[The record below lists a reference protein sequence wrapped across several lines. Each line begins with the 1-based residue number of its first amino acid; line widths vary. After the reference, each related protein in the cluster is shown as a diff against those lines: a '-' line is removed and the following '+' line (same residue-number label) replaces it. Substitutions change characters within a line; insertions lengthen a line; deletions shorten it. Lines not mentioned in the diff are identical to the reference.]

1 MRVVWRE
8 DFGEVESGAAES
20 SERVCE
26 GEVVVVVVVG
36 CVVFLVDVGDFGDC
50 GETIGKREAEGD
62 SDGDGGMPAAVP
74 AVVLLL
80 VGDCG
85 LTAIDAV

>member
-8 DFGEVESGAAES
+8 DFGEGESDAAES
-20 SERVCE
+20 SERGCECE
-26 GEVVVVVVVG
+26 GEVVAVV
-36 CVVFLVDVGDFGDC
+36 CVVFVDFGDLL

-62 SDGDGGMPAAVP
+62 GDGDGGMPAA
-74 AVVLLL
+74 AVVLLFV

-85 LTAIDAV
+85 LTVTGAV